1 MRAIIRQAKAN
12 LRSRRLQS
20 AFTLLTLAAAATL
33 LTVSLCTLRTA
44 QGAYGR
50 LFERTNGAHV
60 WLRLRPDRVTAA
72 DAVSIL
78 SDLPGVEA
86 TTAVMR
92 GVRTDLFVGE
102 ERQRGE
108 LMREWPDETVAVARP
123 LVVAGRTPQPGETG
137 VIVLDRNAAVAYG
150 AEVGDVIG
158 ILTPE
163 GRRSLTV
170 VGLFVSAEL
179 CPYPSCFPVPHY
191 LAPGAMAEIGLLPTP
206 EPDMG
211 DLAVGLRLRD
221 PSGWESVVRAA
232 ERALPTGAL
241 TGWFDWQEM
250 QGYAD
255 STIQYARILLVTFS
269 VVAGLA
275 AGFLIANTV
284 SGAILGQTRQI
295 GLLKAV
301 GFTRQ
306 QLALTYLAEYL
317 GVALVA
323 SLIGLVG
330 GGLLASL
337 ALRDLAA
344 QFGEALVWPPLWIAL
359 VTPLSTL
366 LVAALFILLPVIRAA
381 RLNVITAI
389 RTGVERP
396 RRRAA
401 RLPRLSPPLAIGI
414 SETLSR
420 PLRSVLVAVTLGTAV
435 VTLTAALT
443 LGATFRA
450 IMSDPRMGAIRDG
463 ELVVA
468 RSPYYLGDQEVR
480 ELIVAQPEVAAVYT
494 ELWGSFQFPEEEEGL
509 NARYRDGEL
518 AAFQFALIEGRM
530 IESADEVVVGYALAE
545 ERSLQV
551 GDSLDIVVAGEPVT
565 VRVVGIYRESTNRG
579 RMAVLPL
586 DLLHRFQPDAEAS
599 LYVVRL
605 HPDADRRVVD
615 AALTSASAYHLEV
628 TLAEELEM
636 PDWLLSLEDT
646 MLILSLLLTGM
657 AAVGTF
663 SSVWMSVCERNRDLA
678 LLKAVGV
685 TPGQVT
691 LSVLVGTVLVALVGY
706 AVGLPAGIVGIGL
719 LMDMVT
725 RGMGF
730 GPLQAPVN
738 QLGLALLL
746 PGVLLVSIISAALP
760 ARRAGRVS
768 VVRALRYE

>member
-12 LRSRRLQS
+12 LGSRRLQS
-20 AFTLLTLAAAATL
+20 ALTLLTLAAAATL

-60 WLRLRPDRVTAA
+60 WLRLRPDRVTA
-72 DAVSIL
+72 DEAVSIL

-86 TTAVMR
+86 TTAAMR
-92 GVRTDLFVGE
+92 GIRTDLFVGE
-102 ERQRGE
+102 ERERGE
-108 LMREWPDETVAVARP
+108 LMREWPDETVVVARP
-123 LVVAGRTPQPGETG
+123 LVVAGRPPQPGESD
-137 VIVLDRNAAVAYG
+137 VIVLDRNAAVAYRV
-150 AEVGDVIG
+150 EVGDTIG
-158 ILTPE
+158 ILTPQ

-170 VGLFVSAEL
+170 VGLSVGAEL

-191 LAPGAMAEIGLLPTP
+191 LAPGAMARLGLLPTP

-221 PSGWESVVRAA
+221 PAGWEAVVQAA
-232 ERALPTGAL
+232 ERALPAEAL

-255 STIQYARILLVTFS
+255 STIQYARILLITFS

-301 GFTRQ
+301 GFTRP

-323 SLIGLVG
+323 SLIGVVG

-337 ALRDLAA
+337 ALRDLVA

-366 LVAALFILLPVIRAA
+366 LVATLFILLPVIRAA
-381 RLNVITAI
+381 RLNAIAAI

-401 RLPRLSPPLAIGI
+401 RLPRLSPPLAIGV

-420 PLRSVLVAVTLGTAV
+420 PLRSALVAVTLGTAV
-435 VTLTAALT
+435 VTLTAGLT

-450 IMSDPRMGAIRDG
+450 IMSDPRLGAIRDG

-468 RSPYYLGDQEVR
+468 RSPYYLSDQEVR
-480 ELIVAQPEVAAVYT
+480 ELIAAQPEAAAVYT
-494 ELWGSFQFPEEEEGL
+494 ELWGSFQFPGEEEGL
-509 NARYRDGEL
+509 NARYRDGDME
-518 AAFQFALIEGRM
+518 AFQFALIEGRM
-530 IESADEVVVGYALAE
+530 IESTDEVVVGYALAE
-545 ERSLQV
+545 ERDLQV
-551 GDSLDIVVAGEPVT
+551 GDSLGIVVAGEPVT

-586 DLLHRFQPDAEAS
+586 GLLRRLQPDAEPY

-605 HPDADRRVVD
+605 HPDVDRRAV
-615 AALTSASAYHLEV
+615 ATALTSASTYHLEV

-646 MLILSLLLTGM
+646 MVILSLLLTGM

-663 SSVWMSVCERNRDLA
+663 SSVWMSVRERNRDLA

-691 LSVLVGTVLVALVGY
+691 LSVLVGTVLVAVVGY
-706 AVGLPAGIVGIGL
+706 AIGLPVGLMGISL

-738 QLGLALLL
+738 QVGLALLL
-746 PGVLLVSIISAALP
+746 PGVLLVSIVSAALP
-760 ARRAGRVS
+760 AHRAGQVS
-768 VVRALRYE
+768 VVQALRYE